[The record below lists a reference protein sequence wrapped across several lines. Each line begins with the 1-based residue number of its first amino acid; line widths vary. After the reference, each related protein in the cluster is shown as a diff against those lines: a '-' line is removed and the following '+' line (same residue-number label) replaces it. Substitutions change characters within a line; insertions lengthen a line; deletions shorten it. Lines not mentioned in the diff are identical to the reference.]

1 MTARLTRLLVP
12 LASAALLLVL
22 ACTGGEAKP
31 TSTATSSAPTTTAAA
46 TASAT
51 GSAAATATSGAATP
65 TPTASATAT
74 AAVVLATPAAPTA
87 AAPAVQPQRAPA
99 PIVTS
104 APPPPA
110 PTNASSDISGF
121 AYGPASVTR
130 GGSVTWVNRDP
141 VQHDVVAKDGSFR
154 SPILEPGQSYSARFD
169 AAGTFAYVCS
179 IHPFM
184 AGTVVVQ

>member
-12 LASAALLLVL
+12 LASAALLL
-22 ACTGGEAKP
+22 ACTGGEATP
-31 TSTATSSAPTTTAAA
+31 TSTATSSTPTTTAA
-46 TASAT
+46 TVSAT
-51 GSAAATATSGAATP
+51 GSATATATSGAATP
-65 TPTASATAT
+65 TPTANATAA

-87 AAPAVQPQRAPA
+87 VAPAAQPQRTPA

-104 APPPPA
+104 AAPPPSPA
-110 PTNASSDISGF
+110 PTSASSDIAGF
-121 AYGPASVTR
+121 AFGPASITR

-154 SPILEPGQSYSARFD
+154 SPILEAGQSYSARSD
-169 AAGTFAYVCS
+169 TAGTFAYICS